1 MSENYSDPELDNN
14 LLSIL
19 NQESMHSQ
27 PGPNQPNP
35 NPNPVC
41 HRTVSVLILELF

>member
-35 NPNPVC
+35 IFYMLKGV
-41 HRTVSVLILELF
+41 VKIG